1 LDEIRHSKSLK
12 LNSLKNK
19 KTLYHFILDKSGSMG
34 DVREKTVGMFNKQVE
49 TIKDLDEKYIDQE
62 YYTGLTTF
70 NDQITHQVDFE
81 PSSELGFLRYESYRP
96 DGMTALYDAIGSSVN
111 RISERFAGMIEND
124 KMSVVVIV
132 LTDGL
137 ENSSIRYNAAEIAG
151 MIDNLE
157 RTEKWS
163 FTILGADFDITS
175 VSSKLNFQ
183 AASSKQYSKA
193 SYFEIEDDLVES
205 IKSYASKKS
214 KGIIDKEF
222 LKSKNKSE

>member
-1 LDEIRHSKSLK
+1 LDDIRHSKSLK
-12 LNSLKNK
+12 LNSMKNK

-34 DVREKTVGMFNKQVE
+34 DVREKTVGMFNKHVE
-49 TIKDLDEKYIDQE
+49 TL
-62 YYTGLTTF
+62 TGLTTF

-111 RISERFAGMIEND
+111 KISERFAGMIEND